1 MKLFSHYVRY
11 VKFCVLPFVALSA
24 LASVQAGATEI
35 PAELK
40 DIGIEEKLGG
50 QVAINELTFKDE
62 SGQDVKLSKYFHT
75 KKPVILTMV
84 YYECPNLCNFLLNG
98 LVDSMKPFD
107 WTPGQQF
114 DVVSVSINP
123 TEGPALAVAK
133 KAAYIKS
140 YGRPEGAE
148 GWHFLT
154 SSTDQAK
161 KLADQVGFKYR
172 YDEKEKQFAHSAALF
187 VLTPEG
193 KISRYLYGISFS
205 EKDLRLSLLEAS
217 NGKIGTIIDR
227 IVLFCYRYNPTTRK
241 YSIYLTQLMQAGGGV
256 MVLVFGGY
264 MAAFWLRQR
273 KLNQGARHV

>member
-1 MKLFSHYVRY
+1 MKLFSHF
-11 VKFCVLPFVALSA
+11 VKAYVLPCAA
-24 LASVQAGATEI
+24 LALAAHSPLIHATEI

-40 DIGIEEKLGG
+40 DIGIEEKLGS

-62 SGQDVKLSKYFHT
+62 SGQEVKLSQYFHT

-98 LVDSMKPFD
+98 LVDSMKPFN
-107 WTPGQQF
+107 WTPGQEF
-114 DVVSVSINP
+114 DVISVSINP
-123 TEGPALAVAK
+123 KEGPALAVAK
-133 KAAYIKS
+133 KEAYLKS
-140 YGRPEGAE
+140 YGRPEAAE

-161 KLADQVGFKYR
+161 RLADQLGFKYR
-172 YDEKEKQFAHSAALF
+172 YVEKEKQYAHSAALF

-217 NGKIGTIIDR
+217 SGKIGTIIDR
-227 IVLFCYRYNPTTRK
+227 IILFCYRYNPATRK
-241 YSIYLTQLMQAGGGV
+241 YSIYLTQLMQFAGLGT
-256 MVLVFGGY
+256 VLLFGGY
-264 MAAFWLRQR
+264 MATFWYRQR
-273 KLNQGARHV
+273 KLNQGERHV